1 MPKLIIEAGR
11 TSKHY
16 WKDLWRYRELF
27 YFLAWRDL
35 LVRYRQTAI
44 GLTWA
49 VLRPLLTMLVL
60 TVIFGHVAHLTLP
73 GVPQPI
79 LVLAGMLP
87 WQFFSNSLAD
97 SSNSL
102 VANANLISKIY
113 FPRLLVPASSVVVS
127 LVDFLISFVIL
138 IYLLLWYQFPLTWH
152 FIALPPLVLLAFLA
166 SLGPSLLIT
175 ALNVRYRDFRYIIPF
190 VVQFGLYVSPV
201 GFSSSRITQA
211 LASHGLSEQWRLVYS
226 LNPIVGVID
235 GFRWAICGH
244 EPFYWPGFMVSLAV
258 IGLMLAF
265 GLRYFR
271 RTERAFAD
279 II

>member
-1 MPKLIIEAGR
+1 MAKLILESGR

-16 WKDLWRYRELF
+16 WNDLWRYRELF

-49 VLRPLLTMLVL
+49 LLRPLLTMIVL

-102 VANANLISKIY
+102 VANANLISKVY
-113 FPRLLVPASSVVVS
+113 FPRLLVPTSSVVVS

-138 IYLLLWYQFPLTWH
+138 IGLLLGYQFPVTWH
-152 FIALPPLVLLAFLA
+152 FIALPPLVVLAFLA
-166 SLGPSLLIT
+166 SLGPGLLIT

-201 GFSSSRITQA
+201 GFSSSQIAQA
-211 LASHGLSEQWRLVYS
+211 LARHGLSEQWRLLYS
-226 LNPIVGVID
+226 LNPVVGVID

-244 EPFYWPGFMVSLAV
+244 EPFYWPGFIISLIV
-258 IGLMLAF
+258 IGLMLVF